1 MKLKD
6 ILYERNLGGERRQG
20 FQWSQQLGVDKQL
33 RIVRDFLRDHP
44 DPEAIAIYKQAVANH
59 QFDPQGLKYIQRMM
73 SDQNWSP
80 A

>member
-6 ILYERNLGGERRQG
+6 ILHERNLGGERRQG
-20 FQWSQQLGVDKQL
+20 FQWSQQLNVDRQL

-44 DPEAIAIYKQAVANH
+44 DPEAISVYKQAVSDK
-59 QFDPQGLKYIQRMM
+59 QFDSRGLKYIQSLMAEY
-73 SDQNWSP
+73 NWSP